1 MITLATGGTLKGKAG
16 TASAITYTISGDAV
30 TTTDAFQILGQGVL
44 AGTTGDLLT
53 TTPVPSSTVYLIKEI
68 ALANTT
74 GSNVTGVIFYVNG
87 TAAGNQLDGGISIAA
102 GGSATYNDDGWRV
115 YDANGVVQSVGSI
128 GPTGSTGAA
137 ATIAVGTT
145 SNTAP
150 GTTAT
155 VGNSG
160 SSSAATFNFTI
171 PAGSVWYSGTA
182 APSTLHNNGDYYLR
196 TSTGDVYEQVSGA
209 WGSPIE
215 NLVGPTGTAG
225 VVQAVIA
232 ADTSIT
238 IGGTTPNPTVSR
250 GALTGDVTSSGG
262 SQATTVTKIN
272 STALSGLATG
282 ILKNTTTTGVPSI
295 AAAGTDYVAPTGSGA
310 GLTGV
315 VTSVTGT
322 APIASS
328 GGQTPAV
335 SITAATISAAGS
347 MSANDKKKLN
357 LHIYDVVAD
366 YGADPTGTTNSATAI
381 QNAVNAAQTAA
392 YTGNSGGI
400 VWFPPGRY
408 LIGST
413 IVVTGSNITL
423 WGAGGGAS
431 ADFGNYAVPMASHL
445 VPQSAIKA
453 VQVIPVQTNGVSGV
467 PNFGFKWKGL
477 GIDNYA
483 NAGTMGLQLISCANF
498 DIDDFYA
505 INSTSVGLDMNCLP
519 GAVLTVAAVFP
530 LSAATLTVNTTAAS
544 GTGSAFPAN
553 TNTAGSVCLADG
565 TGVARLITYT
575 GGSATTFTGC
585 SSAGAG
591 TGTAAIGGFVR
602 ILPGAQDCTRGRFG
616 LLNFRQVD
624 AGGASGIAIQLNGDA
639 GGTANTCLNNFVGPV
654 KISHI
659 NADGIKDINS
669 DTNFYDTVVINRVSG
684 GTGLGAEIGAGTTA
698 AAASRNN
705 VFNHCSF
712 GAGGLTCRG
721 TPTATFASGPTRVMN
736 YQLANGE
743 ALPTIETGA
752 NLYWDGNGLI
762 REGRLNS
769 SVASQL
775 LTAATAT
782 VITGTSFAVPP
793 QGWQVGTR
801 LKWRCPLIKT
811 AVGTSWSATIRQ
823 NTALTAGTGTAIAT
837 VTYTGTGAIDGGV
850 FEAELV
856 CTNITTPSAAV
867 ALATFELRH
876 DLAATGLGTGVTV
889 PAGDVTAPAGYV
901 YTRPTMATFAANS
914 PNSATTFV
922 WLELNAITASTVM
935 TVEAPASVSCLASIQ
950 N

>member
-16 TASAITYTISGDAV
+16 TASVITYTIHGDSKGTSTNAYQV
-30 TTTDAFQILGQGVL
+30 LGQGQL

-68 ALANTT
+68 ALANTS
-74 GSNVTGVIFYVNG
+74 GSNVTGIILYVNG
-87 TAAGNQLDGGISIAA
+87 TAAGNQLVGGVSIAA
-102 GGSATYNDDGWRV
+102 GGSAIYNDEGWNV

-128 GPTGSTGAA
+128 GPTGATGA
-137 ATIAVGTT
+137 T
-145 SNTAP
+145 
-150 GTTAT
+150 
-155 VGNSG
+155 G
-160 SSSAATFNFTI
+160 ST
-171 PAGSVWYSGTA
+171 
-182 APSTLHNNGDYYLR
+182 
-196 TSTGDVYEQVSGA
+196 
-209 WGSPIE
+209 
-215 NLVGPTGTAG
+215 GPTGATGPIGAVSTVTALDG
-225 VVQAVIA
+225 SVTVA
-232 ADTSIT
+232 
-238 IGGTTPNPTVSR
+238 GTTNVTVSR
-250 GALTGDVTSSGG
+250 AALTGDVTASAG
-262 SQATTVTKIN
+262 SQATTVGKIN
-272 STALSGLATG
+272 GTALSSLATG

-310 GLTGV
+310 ALTGV
-315 VTSVTGT
+315 VTAVTGT

-335 SITAATISAAGS
+335 SIAAATISAAGS

-366 YGADPTGTTNSATAI
+366 YGADPTGTTNSATNI
-381 QNAVNAAQTAA
+381 QNAINAAQIAG
-392 YTGNSGGI
+392 YSGGSGGI
-400 VWFPPGRY
+400 VWFPAGRY

-413 IVVTGSNITL
+413 LVVTGDNITL
-423 WGAGGGAS
+423 WGVGGGGS
-431 ADFGNYAVPMASHL
+431 VDFGNYSAPMGSHL

-453 VQVIPVQTNGVSGV
+453 VQVIPVQTNGVNGT
-467 PNFGFKWKGL
+467 PNIGFKWKGL

-483 NAGTMGLQLISCANF
+483 NAGTIGLQLISCQDF

-519 GAVLTVAAVFP
+519 GAVLTATAAWP

-544 GTGSAFPAN
+544 GTGVAFPAN
-553 TNTAGSVCLADG
+553 TNTAGSVCVADG
-565 TGVARLITYT
+565 TGVARLVTYT

-585 SSAGAG
+585 SSGGLGSG
-591 TGTAAIGGFVR
+591 TTAIGGFVR
-602 ILPGAQDCTRGRFG
+602 ILPGAQDCTRGRVG
-616 LLNFRQVD
+616 LANFRQVD
-624 AGGASGIAIQLNGDA
+624 SGGASGIAIQLNGDA

-654 KISHI
+654 KIAH
-659 NADGIKDINS
+659 NTGIGVKDINS
-669 DTNFYDTVVINRVSG
+669 DTNYYDTMVINRVGG
-684 GTGLGAEIGAGTTA
+684 GTGIGVEIGAGTTA
-698 AAASRNN
+698 AGASRNN
-705 VFNHCSF
+705 IFNSVSF
-712 GAGGLTCRG
+712 GTGGLTCRG
-721 TPTATFASGPTRVMN
+721 TPTAAFASGPTRVLN

-769 SVASQL
+769 SIASQV
-775 LTAATAT
+775 LTAATPT
-782 VITGTSFAVPP
+782 IITGTSFAVPP

-801 LKWRCPLIKT
+801 LKWRVPLSKT

-823 NTALTAGTGTAIAT
+823 NTALTANTGTAIAT
-837 VTYTGTGAIDGGV
+837 VTYTGTAVIDGGV

-856 CTNITTPSAAV
+856 CTSITTPSAAT
-867 ALATFELRH
+867 ALAAFELRH
-876 DLAATGLGTGVTV
+876 DLAITGLTTGVST
-889 PAGDVTAPAGYV
+889 PAADVTGPVGYI
-901 YTRPTMATFAANS
+901 YTRPTMATFASNS

-935 TVEAPASVSCLASIQ
+935 TVQAPASVVCLASIQ